1 ANTQSALTGRR
12 VIADRMNVAAEANT
26 GAGRDAPA
34 TAENDEAAQARVR
47 EAYGKLPLSF
57 EANAGQTDPRVKFFA
72 RGDGYSLFLTS
83 ADAMLMLRGSGAQQ
97 RASTV
102 AKRTKKSA
110 SAMLRMRLVGINP
123 QARING
129 LDEVPG
135 TGNYFKAP

>member
-1 ANTQSALTGRR
+1 
-12 VIADRMNVAAEANT
+12 
-26 GAGRDAPA
+26 
-34 TAENDEAAQARVR
+34 ARVR

-57 EANAGQTDPRVKFFA
+57 KANAGQTDPRVKFFA

-129 LDEVPG
+129 LDELPG
-135 TGNYFKAP
+135 KSNYFKGRAGASWQQDVPTYAKVHYADAYPGIDV